1 MISMLDLSR
10 KLTDELVLGDEVY
23 PMNIAFNKVLKV
35 MELINDDEFDDIY
48 KPYLAIQILTDVDFT
63 EALTPE
69 QAIAIF
75 KLIFE
80 EHIRIIPAKDSAPV
94 LDLAGN
100 PIKSKIRSKSQ
111 SEDGERLFSLKY
123 DAEYIYSSFMQAYGI
138 DLIDAQNALH
148 WKKFNALLNGLPSD
162 TKFVEV
168 LKIRSYKPQKGDS
181 TKYKERM
188 KRLKKEYALPKEFDY

>member
-1 MISMLDLSR
+1 MLDLSR
-10 KLTDELVLGDEVY
+10 KLTDELVLGDDVY

-35 MELINDDEFDDIY
+35 MELINDDEFEDIY
-48 KPYLAIQILTDVDFT
+48 KPYLAIQIFTDVDFT
-63 EALTPE
+63 EDLTPE
-69 QAIAIF
+69 QATAIF

-80 EHIRIIPAKDSAPV
+80 EHIRIIPAKDSSPV

-100 PIKSKIRSKSQ
+100 PIKSKIRSRSQ

-123 DAEYIYSSFMQAYGI
+123 DAEYIYSSFMQAYGL
-138 DLIDAQNALH
+138 DLIDAQNTLH

-162 TKFVEV
+162 TKFAEV

-181 TKYKERM
+181 KKYKESM
-188 KRLKKEYALPKEFDY
+188 KQLKKEYALPKDFDY

>member
-1 MISMLDLSR
+1 MLDLSR
-10 KLTDELVLGDEVY
+10 KLTDELVLGDDVY

-35 MELINDDEFDDIY
+35 MELINDDEFEDIY
-48 KPYLAIQILTDVDFT
+48 KPYLAIQIFTNVDFT
-63 EALTPE
+63 EALAPE
-69 QAIAIF
+69 QATAIF

-80 EHIRIIPAKDSAPV
+80 EHIRIVPAKDSAPV

-100 PIKSKIRSKSQ
+100 PIKSKIRSRSQ

-123 DAEYIYSSFMQAYGI
+123 DAEYIYSSFLQAYGI
-138 DLIDAQNALH
+138 DLIDAQNSLH

-162 TKFVEV
+162 TKFAEV

-181 TKYKERM
+181 KKYKESMRQ
-188 KRLKKEYALPKEFDY
+188 LKKEYALPKDFDY

>member
-1 MISMLDLSR
+1 MLDLSR
-10 KLTDELVLGDEVY
+10 KLTDELVLGDDVY

-35 MELINDDEFDDIY
+35 MELINDDKFDDIY
-48 KPYLAIQILTDVDFT
+48 KPYLAIQIFTDVDFT
-63 EALTPE
+63 EVLTPE
-69 QAIAIF
+69 QATAIF

-138 DLIDAQNALH
+138 DLIDAQNTLH

-162 TKFVEV
+162 TKFAEV

-181 TKYKERM
+181 KKYQQSMRK
-188 KRLKKEYALPKEFDY
+188 LKKEYALPKDFDY

>member
-1 MISMLDLSR
+1 MLDLSR
-10 KLTDELVLGDEVY
+10 KLTDELVLGDDVY
-23 PMNIAFNKVLKV
+23 PMNMAFNKVLKV
-35 MELINDDEFDDIY
+35 MELINDDEFDDLY
-48 KPYLAIQILTDVDFT
+48 KPYLAIQIFTDVDFT
-63 EALTPE
+63 QDLTPE
-69 QAIAIF
+69 QATKIF

-80 EHIRIIPAKDSAPV
+80 EHIRIVPAKDSSPV

-111 SEDGERLFSLKY
+111 SEDGERLFSLKH

-138 DLIDAQNALH
+138 DLIDSQNTLH

-162 TKFVEV
+162 TKFAEV

-181 TKYKERM
+181 KKYKESM
-188 KRLKKEYALPKEFDY
+188 KRLKKEYALPKDFDY

>member
-1 MISMLDLSR
+1 MLDLSR
-10 KLTDELVLGDEVY
+10 KLTDELVLGDDVY

-35 MELINDDEFDDIY
+35 MELINDDEFEDVY
-48 KPYLAIQILTDVDFT
+48 KPYLAIQIFTDVDFT

-69 QAIAIF
+69 QATAIF

-80 EHIRIIPAKDSAPV
+80 EHIRIIPAKDSSPV

-100 PIKSKIRSKSQ
+100 PIKSKIRSRSQ

-123 DAEYIYSSFMQAYGI
+123 DAEYIYSSFMQAYGL
-138 DLIDAQNALH
+138 DLIDAQNTLH

-162 TKFVEV
+162 TKFAEV
-168 LKIRSYKPQKGDS
+168 LKIRSYKPQEGDS
-181 TKYKERM
+181 KKYKESM
-188 KRLKKEYALPKEFDY
+188 KQLKKEYALPKDFDY

>member
-1 MISMLDLSR
+1 MLDLSR
-10 KLTDELVLGDEVY
+10 KLTDELVLGDDVY

-35 MELINDDEFDDIY
+35 VELINDDEFDDIY
-48 KPYLAIQILTDVDFT
+48 KPYLAIQMFTCVDFT

-69 QAIAIF
+69 QATAIF

-80 EHIRIIPAKDSAPV
+80 EHIRIIPVKDNAPV

-100 PIKSKIRSKSQ
+100 PFKSKIRSQSQ

-138 DLIDAQNALH
+138 DLIDAQNTLH

-162 TKFVEV
+162 TKFAEV

-181 TKYKERM
+181 KKYKESM
-188 KRLKKEYALPKEFDY
+188 KRLKKEYALPKDFDY

>member
-1 MISMLDLSR
+1 MLDLSR
-10 KLTDELVLGDEVY
+10 KLTDELVLGDDVY

-48 KPYLAIQILTDVDFT
+48 KPYLAIQMFTDVDFT

-69 QAIAIF
+69 QATAIF

-80 EHIRIIPAKDSAPV
+80 EHIRIIPTKDSAPV

-100 PIKSKIRSKSQ
+100 PIKSKIRSQSQ

-123 DAEYIYSSFMQAYGI
+123 DAEYIYSSFMQAYDI
-138 DLIDAQNALH
+138 DLIDAQNTLH

-162 TKFVEV
+162 TKFAEV

-181 TKYKERM
+181 KKYKESM
-188 KRLKKEYALPKEFDY
+188 KRLKKEYALPKDFDY